1 MTLDVTVERGAPH
14 TNHVGMGS
22 MWCLL
27 PVYPHLPVAGA
38 FRGSAGIGQKLVGPP
53 VLGCRRR
60 GLALLR
66 LLAVRVVS
74 MAIII
79 KIAASGDGLTICG
92 SPHII
97 PSGPLYQPT
106 GRGGMTPLDAD
117 LPRKG
122 PKV

>member
-1 MTLDVTVERGAPH
+1 MPSGVLLASSRARGPAQ
-14 TNHVGMGS
+14 N
-22 MWCLL
+22 
-27 PVYPHLPVAGA
+27 
-38 FRGSAGIGQKLVGPP
+38 SAAADEGWP
-53 VLGCRRR
+53 CC
-60 GLALLR
+60 A
-66 LLAVRVVS
+66 LAVRVVS

-97 PSGPLYQPT
+97 PSGPLYLPT

-122 PKV
+122 PKVLNWMAWQIREYRGCSSQSAS